1 MGSPI
6 VSGHDEVIDERGQ
19 GFDPYTER
27 MLNTRDDRLKP
38 LNMER
43 QNPLFCSISNTD
55 IEHGFLRSTS
65 TRVRDNIGVGSFL
78 TADIA
83 CTFCQ
88 QVGRD
93 NLFIKG

>member
-1 MGSPI
+1 M
-6 VSGHDEVIDERGQ
+6 RGQ
-19 GFDPYTER
+19 GFEPHTER
-27 MLNTRDDRLKP
+27 TLDAEDGLQP

-55 IEHGFLRSTS
+55 IGHGFLRSTS

-83 CTFCQ
+83 CTFGH
-88 QVGRD
+88 QVGRG
-93 NLFIKG
+93 NYFFIKG